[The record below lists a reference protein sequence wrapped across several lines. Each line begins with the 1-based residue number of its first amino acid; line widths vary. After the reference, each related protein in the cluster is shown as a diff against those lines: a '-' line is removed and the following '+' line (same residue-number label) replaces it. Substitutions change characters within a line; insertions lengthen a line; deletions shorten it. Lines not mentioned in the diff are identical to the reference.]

1 MNILAIDVGSY
12 SIKLIEVRPER
23 KNLIQVEKSEIILD
37 EAKSLYPNAL
47 TLSDLQKEVVA
58 GYIQKKNADLKIIFQ
73 LPNEMLTTRYLEIP
87 GTSKRKT
94 EQIIPFQLDENLPYS
109 LSHAHFSSRLHKRS
123 GGFSVLSNITQLNIF
138 KDFFGFFEHKDA
150 QPSVLTSEISTMQAY
165 VDHIRMNDTCCILDM
180 GHKTT
185 KAYFIQ
191 DRQIVSNHTSFVAG
205 SSINEVISKT
215 YQISHEDAVIYKHE
229 NAFLLTDEQFEDV
242 SAEQREFALLMKQVF
257 TPLILDIK
265 RWEIGH
271 RVKFG
276 TSIDKIYIL
285 GGTSQIN
292 SLENFLHFHT
302 GLIIESLPPLLD
314 FKNDYSIHDKTFYL
328 VKMMAISQKMP
339 SNLINF
345 LTGKFQT
352 ASNSFISLH
361 SAVFIW
367 VRTSFIAL
375 LMILGLFSERF
386 FFLSKEEKALDSK
399 ISGLLKTPSLEIN
412 RKDQK
417 LYTTKPESVL
427 AALKKKNKIVKDEV
441 STILSS
447 THINALRSL
456 AVLSKTISS
465 NPKVNLEKFSS
476 DGFNVKATFASADPN
491 ELETI
496 KAHLRGSGLP
506 ELRIDYIS
514 GKTVLNI
521 EFADRE

>member
-12 SIKLIEVRPER
+12 SIKFIEVRPER
-23 KNLIQVEKSEIILD
+23 KNLNLVEKNEIILD
-37 EAKSLYPNAL
+37 DAKVHYPNAQN
-47 TLSDLQKEVVA
+47 LSELQKEVLTA
-58 GYIQKKNADLKIIFQ
+58 YIQKKSVELKILFQ
-73 LPNEMLTTRYLEIP
+73 VPNEMLTTRYLEIP

-123 GGFSVLSNITQLNIF
+123 GGFSVLSNITQLNVF
-138 KDFFGFFEHKDA
+138 KDFFSYFEGKDA

-165 VDHIRMNDTCCILDM
+165 VDHIRMNDTCCILDL

-205 SSINEVISKT
+205 AAINEVISKT
-215 YQISHEDAVIYKHE
+215 YQIEHSDAVIYKHE
-229 NAFLLTDEQFEDV
+229 NAFLLTDEQLTEV
-242 SAEQREFALLMKQVF
+242 SMEQKEFALLMKQVF
-257 TPLILDIK
+257 SPLILDIK

-276 TSIDKIYIL
+276 TSIDKIYLL

-292 SLENFLHFHT
+292 SLDNFFNFHT
-302 GLIIESLPPLLD
+302 GLTIEFLPPLLD
-314 FKNDYSIHDKTFYL
+314 LKNDFSIHDKTFYL
-328 VKMMAISQKMP
+328 AKMMAISQKAP
-339 SNLINF
+339 GNLINF

-352 ASNSFISLH
+352 ASNAFISIH

-367 VRTSFIAL
+367 VRSSFIAL
-375 LMILGLFSERF
+375 LLILGLFSERF
-386 FFLSKEEKALDSK
+386 FFLTKQEKAMDSK
-399 ISGLLKTPSLEIN
+399 ITGLLKTPSLDIN

-427 AALKKKNKIVKDEV
+427 ATLKKKNKIVKDEV

-447 THINALRSL
+447 HSINALRPL
-456 AVLSKTISS
+456 AALSKTMSS
-465 NPKVNLEKFSS
+465 NPNVSLEQFTS
-476 DGFNVKATFASADPN
+476 DGYAVNATFTSEDPN
-491 ELETI
+491 ELEAMS
-496 KAHLRGSGLP
+496 KHLKGSGLP
-506 ELRIDYIS
+506 DLKINYVS
-514 GKTVLNI
+514 GKKTLSI

>member
-12 SIKLIEVRPER
+12 SIKFVEVRPER
-23 KNLIQVEKSEIILD
+23 KNLILVEKNEIILD
-37 EAKSLYPNAL
+37 EAKAHYPNAE

-58 GYIQKKNADLKIIFQ
+58 SYIQKKTNELKIIFQ

-109 LSHAHFSSRLHKRS
+109 LGHAHFSSRLYKHT
-123 GGFSVLSNITQLNIF
+123 GGYSVLSNITQLNVF
-138 KDFFGFFEHKDA
+138 KEFFSYFESKDA

-165 VDHIRMNDTCCILDM
+165 VDHIRMNDTCCVLDL

-185 KAYFIQ
+185 KAYFVQ

-205 SSINEVISKT
+205 AAINEVISKT

-229 NAFLLTDEQFEDV
+229 NAFLLTDEQLEEV
-242 SAEQREFALLMKQVF
+242 SPEQKEFALLMKQVF
-257 TPLILDIK
+257 SPLILDIK

-292 SLENFLHFHT
+292 SLENFFHFHT
-302 GLIIESLPPLLD
+302 GLPIESLPPLLD
-314 FKNDYSIHDKTFYL
+314 FKNDYSLNEKNFYL
-328 VKMMAISQKMP
+328 VKMMAISQKAP
-339 SNLINF
+339 GNLINF

-352 ASNSFISLH
+352 ASNAFISIH

-367 VRTSFIAL
+367 VRSSFIAL
-375 LMILGLFSERF
+375 LLILGLFSERF
-386 FFLSKEEKALDSK
+386 LFLSKQEKAMDSK
-399 ISGLLKTPSLEIN
+399 ITGLLKTPSLEVN

-417 LYTTKPESVL
+417 MYTTKPESVL
-427 AALKKKNKIVKDEV
+427 STLKKKNKVVKDEV
-441 STILSS
+441 SSILSS
-447 THINALRSL
+447 NSINALRPL
-456 AVLSKTISS
+456 ASLSKSMSS
-465 NPKVNLEKFSS
+465 NPKVSLEQFSS
-476 DGFNVKATFASADPN
+476 DGFQVSARFTSEDPL
-491 ELETI
+491 ELEAMS
-496 KAHLRGSGLP
+496 KHLRSSGLP
-506 ELRIDYIS
+506 DLKVNYTT
-514 GKTVLNI
+514 GKNTLSI